1 MKRFVALLTVL
12 VLAVGLMSAC
22 SGDGQDNSDTSSV
35 SSSGDIFSTE
45 NVKFLDSSGK
55 SVYTIIRPDGDEE
68 MTVVS
73 SVMFKNM
80 KKKLNTNLKNSMDT
94 ATDGTDAYEIL
105 LGNTNRPESKQALD
119 WLKANLGGRV
129 DDYIICTIGKK
140 IVINAVT
147 AEGID
152 AAADYFLDNFVKP
165 EGLDGGIKHTNKT
178 EGDFVDLTINGQR
191 LGNFCFVRP
200 HFNSSYLTQVEMETA
215 AARFL
220 SDSGY
225 VVSIEEDEYL
235 KEGDYEI
242 SVGLTNRKGVTKIED
257 YDAFEV
263 KIAGKKVYINGGTP
277 YSTAMAVTEFQ
288 KLLFDKKSL
297 TDADSFTGSYS
308 ASLSKYNLSTT
319 YTPVWGDEFDGA
331 AVDTDRWYIQPKTA
345 NGREGQNGKFS
356 GMDPNAVFASE
367 GKLIIAAHED
377 DEGYWGGEIITQN
390 KMTYKYGYI
399 EYSCIT
405 PDGDGMWSLLWLCG
419 VNNGYANPEIDV
431 NECFGNAAA
440 TAANC
445 HSWPTTAGT
454 NELGWEHT
462 SLDGHNGKYSAKK
475 YYCPDGKHFGEDFHT
490 FGFLWDEDEMAFT
503 ADGKIFFSYTTNT
516 TEQDIDA
523 FVDDPMYVRIG
534 MSFGRANNNLLV
546 ENLTDWERENTNKF
560 IVDWI
565 HLYRMDNGMGELN
578 IRG

>member
-22 SGDGQDNSDTSSV
+22 SGDGKDNSDTSSV
-35 SSSGDIFSTE
+35 SSPGDIFSTE

-68 MTVVS
+68 MTSVAA
-73 SVMFKNM
+73 VMFKNM
-80 KKKLNTNLKNSMDT
+80 KKTLNTNIKNSMDT
-94 ATDGTDAYEIL
+94 AVDGTDAYEIL

-119 WLKANLGGRV
+119 WLKTNVGGRI

-140 IVINAVT
+140 IVINAPTKDGV
-147 AEGID
+147 E
-152 AAADYFLDNFVKP
+152 AAAQYFLDNFVKA
-165 EGLDGGIKHTNKT
+165 EGVNGGIKCTYKT
-178 EGDFVDLTINGQR
+178 EGDFKEITINGESI
-191 LGNFCFVRP
+191 GKFKFVRP
-200 HFNSSYLTQVEMETA
+200 HFNATYLAQVETEKLA
-215 AARFL
+215 ADIA
-220 SDSGY
+220 SSTGY
-225 VVSIEEDEYL
+225 LVDIVEDDYVA
-235 KEGDYEI
+235 EGDFEI
-242 SVGLTNRKGVTKIED
+242 SVGLTNRSGVAAMSD
-257 YDAFEV
+257 YDAYE
-263 KIAGKKVYINGGTP
+263 IRISGKKIYINGGTP
-277 YSTAMAVTEFQ
+277 HATAMAVSEFN
-288 KLLFDKKSL
+288 KLLASKTAL
-297 TDADSFTGSYS
+297 TDADSITGSYS
-308 ASLSKYNLSTT
+308 ANLANYDLSTT
-319 YTPVWGDEFDGA
+319 WRPVWGDEFDGDE
-331 AVDTDRWYIQPKTA
+331 VDTDRWYIQPKTA

-356 GMDPNAVFASE
+356 GMDPDAVFVKE
-367 GKLIIAAHED
+367 GKLVIAAHEN

-405 PDGDGMWSLLWLCG
+405 PDGDGFWSLLWLCG
-419 VNNGYANPEIDV
+419 AGAGYARPEIDV

-445 HSWPTTAGT
+445 HAWPTTAGT
-454 NELGWEHT
+454 NEMGWEHT

-475 YYCPDGKHFGEDFHT
+475 YYCPDGKHFGQDFHT
-490 FGFLWDEDEMAFT
+490 FGFLWDEDEMSFT

-534 MSFGRANNNLLV
+534 MSFGRANNNLKV

-560 IVDWI
+560 IVDWV
-565 HLYRMDNGMGELN
+565 HLYRMDNGVGEFN
-578 IRG
+578 IH